1 MAQQSAAQTVAAT
14 QARDARGALLAG
26 ETAASML
33 HLLRAEAVRLGDK
46 EMIEAFGPSGGASAG
61 ELEEEAA
68 VPPALIGLVAQR
80 GQTELLERLLKLSKL
95 AEPKPAA
102 KPAIVATKT
111 KTDKE
116 KTAVLQE
123 CLNALLEA
131 ALAAGDGEAVACLLP
146 SYDLAVTEG
155 HLQPVLPYALP
166 AFAALAARRG
176 DTASLAALK
185 KAGAVEWTKACTGEW
200 WLTEQMGVHERMDCL
215 SHLQAPPPPPPPPPT
230 ASVTVA
236 SAHGPPKPAEGLLRE
251 GGDSL
256 VPGVR
261 QPREALVLAA
271 KRGDEQTLMHL
282 LAGRVDAADVRRI
295 AQAA

>member
-1 MAQQSAAQTVAAT
+1 
-14 QARDARGALLAG
+14 
-26 ETAASML
+26 ML

-61 ELEEEAA
+61 ELEDEAA

-215 SHLQAPPPPPPPPPT
+215 SHLQAPPPAPPPPPT
-230 ASVTVA
+230 ASVTAA

-282 LAGRVDAADVRRI
+282 LAGRVDAADVRRV
-295 AQAA
+295 AQALGPDANPNPNPKANPNPNPKP